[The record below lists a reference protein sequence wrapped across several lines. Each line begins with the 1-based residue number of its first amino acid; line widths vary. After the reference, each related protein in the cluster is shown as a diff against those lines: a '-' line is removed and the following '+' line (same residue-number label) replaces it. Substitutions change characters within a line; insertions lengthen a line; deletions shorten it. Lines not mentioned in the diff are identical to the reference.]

1 MKIDDKVNVH
11 CTDHETN
18 AEGTI
23 VSITKDSL
31 RVLLNGVPLLF
42 KRTKTGVYV
51 GNSHGMEFVIKREI

>member
-11 CTDHETN
+11 CTDSETN

-23 VSITKDSL
+23 VSITKNSL
-31 RVLLNGVPLLF
+31 RVLLNGVPLWF